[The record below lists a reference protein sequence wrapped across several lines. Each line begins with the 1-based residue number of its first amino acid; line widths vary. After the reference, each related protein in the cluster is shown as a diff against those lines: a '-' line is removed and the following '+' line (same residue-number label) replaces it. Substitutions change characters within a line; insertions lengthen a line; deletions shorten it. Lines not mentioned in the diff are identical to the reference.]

1 MNSFFRPLWFRV
13 FLLSSSGLRFSFE
26 SKEYST
32 SSSPP
37 PPPPLSENTTSIV
50 MSIARTFQFG
60 LCAACEFNSKGLP
73 FHCNRFV
80 QNNMDQLLHL
90 ASVAMLPISWYNPDH
105 GLMGDL

>member
-1 MNSFFRPLWFRV
+1 VDSG
-13 FLLSSSGLRFSFE
+13 FLLRVRSIRLLLLLLL
-26 SKEYST
+26 
-32 SSSPP
+32 
-37 PPPPLSENTTSIV
+37 LSENTTSIV

-60 LCAACEFNSKGLP
+60 LCAACGFNSKGLP

-90 ASVAMLPISWYNPDH
+90 ASVAMLPISWYNPDP